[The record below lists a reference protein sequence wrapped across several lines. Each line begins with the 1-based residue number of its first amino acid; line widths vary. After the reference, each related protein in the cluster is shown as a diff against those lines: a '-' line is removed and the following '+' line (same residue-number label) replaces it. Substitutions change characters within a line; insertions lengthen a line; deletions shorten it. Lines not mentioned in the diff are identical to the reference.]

1 MKLSDVIDNVTLKVE
16 LCDRSCHSTSDH
28 VTLKLCDMIDHVTLK
43 LCDMINHIAISNDFM
58 QTFVGLIG
66 KKIMIWLKGVA

>member
-1 MKLSDVIDNVTLKVE
+1 MIDHVTQLQN
-16 LCDRSCHSTSDH
+16 DRIDH
-28 VTLKLCDMIDHVTLK
+28 VTLKLGDMIDHVTLK
-43 LCDMINHIAISNDFM
+43 LSDVINHIAIINDFM

>member
-16 LCDRSCHSTSDH
+16 LCDRLRHSTSDH
-28 VTLKLCDMIDHVTLK
+28 VTLKLGDMIDHVTLK
-43 LCDMINHIAISNDFM
+43 LSDEINHIAIISDFM

-66 KKIMIWLKGVA
+66 EKI